1 MTKKNSSLFVRIA
14 MLAACALSGI
24 ALTASAGDYLLVKAP
39 TKAADWKD
47 PSFYDASTG
56 APSGTEADVV
66 YISKMVP
73 EIVVNGRDT
82 ETMDF
87 LGSVSR
93 IIVSNSVFAID
104 VAAGE
109 TATFAGSIH
118 DKETFRGLFEKRGD
132 GELRL
137 TAYKKWMWSQS
148 DTTHDYDV
156 DILVSGGVLRL
167 PPADEGTYNCYKRIT
182 VAEGAKVVS
191 PNRAAWQVR
200 SFAGGGTVTNES
212 GTAVDILTYEYH
224 GLVKKADFT
233 GSIGGKFNF
242 SIRQKGRMSFATDLN
257 TFEGRLTLGYEN
269 GELCASRFG
278 KMADAASSLGKGDN
292 QIFLTGPNVRLVYT
306 GAGEV
311 SDRKFYCYYVG
322 PATIDGGETGG
333 LVLTGDFPLWTTIAD
348 TTNQRNLVLAGDNAN
363 ECVIAGRFD
372 PDNNSRKKNPT
383 QWHITK
389 RGSGTWRFTADDHKN
404 LDGLFAVENGVLA
417 FDSIAPRGAKCAL
430 GTSALTYSAGGEI
443 SEATRT
449 PYAFLLGNAANAS
462 EVGLMEYRGAK
473 AGRCD
478 DRPVALAGVGG
489 FKSRVGA
496 GRMAWSGVTTASSAP
511 GTLVLSGDDV
521 DAGNYVCN
529 VTNGAG
535 VVSVRKEGSGTWTMG
550 GPFAFTGG
558 LEVLGGTLIMRE
570 PGDEYRY
577 YRFVIK
583 EIGLTNE
590 SISNEYASVWT
601 GNTWGSVSFGDIGL
615 YDAEGIRQNLDLVHA
630 ADNANLRPCE
640 AAYSSQVF
648 VYSEASYFALE
659 NAFDDIRQG
668 TNGAWTVS
676 VYLGSSKKQPCRTM
690 PEHWISVDMRLPES
704 AGRIHQYDL
713 CSGGQFIGPHGGRTP
728 TAVALYGSTDGVRWD
743 LLRDEFDETTA
754 RSSNNYQWLAANK
767 VFEDGKERGGARH
780 TGGWMLKKTAPEA
793 VQYDLCPVTVANGA
807 ALKFE
812 GETPPRISHLK
823 LDAATTGSIE
833 GFAFAESG
841 TIEIADLSRDTVGLG
856 VNLSGSSGTENLL
869 RWTVIADGKVNAKVR
884 VAAAGN
890 GLAVVRIGTVV
901 VLR

>member
-14 MLAACALSGI
+14 MLAACALSGV
-24 ALTASAGDYLLVKAP
+24 ALTASAGDYLLIKAP

-73 EIVVNGRDT
+73 EILVNGLDT

-137 TAYKKWMWSQS
+137 TAYKKWSQS
-148 DTTHDYDV
+148 GTTHDYDV

-167 PPADEGTYNCYKRIT
+167 PPAEENTYNCYKRIT

-191 PNRAAWQVR
+191 PDRAAWQVR

-212 GTAVDILTYEYH
+212 ETAVNILTYEYF
-224 GLVKKADFT
+224 GQVKKVDFT

-242 SIRQKGRMSFATDLN
+242 SIRKNGRMSFATDLN
-257 TFEGRLTLGYEN
+257 TFAGSLSLDYEN

-278 KMADAASSLGKGDN
+278 KMEDAASSLGKGDN
-292 QIFLTGPNVRLVYT
+292 QIALIGPNVRLVYT
-306 GAGEV
+306 GAGEE
-311 SDRKFYCYYVG
+311 SDKKFYCYNVG

-333 LVLTGDFPLWTTIAD
+333 LVLAGDFPLWTTIAD

-404 LDGLFAVENGVLA
+404 LDGLFAVENGILA

-449 PYAFLLGNAANAS
+449 PYAFLLGNSTNAT
-462 EVGLMEYRGAK
+462 EVGFMEYRGAK
-473 AGRCD
+473 AGRCV

-489 FKSRVGA
+489 FKSHVGS

-521 DAGNYVCN
+521 DGGNYVCN

-615 YDAEGIRQNLDLVHA
+615 YDAEGIRQNLDLVHV
-630 ADNANLRPCE
+630 ADNASLLSGE
-640 AAYSSQVF
+640 AAYSSYGLKYF
-648 VYSEASYFALE
+648 GDEKSFALE
-659 NAFDDIRQG
+659 NLFDDLKQG
-668 TNGAWTVS
+668 TNGAWNGV
-676 VYLGSSKKQPCRTM
+676 VVVFPDARQPRRTD

-713 CSGGQFIGPHGGRTP
+713 CSGGQFVGPYGGRTP

-767 VFEDGKERGGARH
+767 LFTDGGERGGARH

-812 GETPPRISHLK
+812 GETPPIISHLK

-884 VAAAGN
+884 VAAAGS

>member
-1 MTKKNSSLFVRIA
+1 MTKNSSLFARIA
-14 MLAACALSGI
+14 MQAACALSGV
-24 ALTASAGDYLLVKAP
+24 ALTASAGDCLLIKAP

-73 EIVVNGRDT
+73 EIVVGGRDT

-93 IIVSNSVFAID
+93 IIVSDSVFAID

-137 TAYKKWMWSQS
+137 TAYKKWSQN

-167 PPADEGTYNCYKRIT
+167 PPAEENTYNCYKRIT
-182 VAEGAKVVS
+182 VVEGAKVVS
-191 PNRAAWQVR
+191 PDRAAWQVR

-212 GTAVDILTYEYH
+212 GTAVNILTYEYF
-224 GLVKKADFT
+224 GQVKKADFT

-257 TFEGRLTLGYEN
+257 TFAGSISLGHEN

-292 QIFLTGPNVRLVYT
+292 QISLTGPNVRLVYT
-306 GAGEV
+306 GAGEE
-311 SDRKFYCYYVG
+311 SDKKFYCYYVG

-417 FDSIAPRGAKCAL
+417 FDSFAPRGAKCAL

-449 PYAFLLGNAANAS
+449 PYAFLLGNSTNAT
-462 EVGLMEYRGAK
+462 EVGFMEYRGAK
-473 AGRCD
+473 AGRCV

-489 FKSRVGA
+489 FKSHVGS
-496 GRMAWSGVTTASSAP
+496 GRMAWSGVTTASSAS

-535 VVSVRKEGSGTWTMG
+535 AVSVRKEGSGTWTMG

-601 GNTWGSVSFGDIGL
+601 SNTWGSVSFGDIGL
-615 YDAEGIRQNLDLVHA
+615 YDAEGIRQNLDLVHV
-630 ADNANLRPCE
+630 ADNANLLPGE
-640 AAYSSQVF
+640 AAYSSYGLKSF
-648 VYSEASYFALE
+648 VDEKSFALE
-659 NAFDDIRQG
+659 NLFDDLRQG
-668 TNGAWTVS
+668 TNGVWNGVAV
-676 VYLGSSKKQPCRTM
+676 VFHDGRQPRRID
-690 PEHWISVDMRLPES
+690 PGNWISVDMRLPES

-713 CSGGQFIGPHGGRTP
+713 CSGGSFSGSHGGRTP

-767 VFEDGKERGGARH
+767 EFTDGGERGGARH